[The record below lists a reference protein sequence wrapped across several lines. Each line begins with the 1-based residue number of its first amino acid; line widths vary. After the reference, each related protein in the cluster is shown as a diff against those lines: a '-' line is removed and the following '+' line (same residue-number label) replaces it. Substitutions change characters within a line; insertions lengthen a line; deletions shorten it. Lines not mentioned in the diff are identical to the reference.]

1 VLTEWDSV
9 LFGKIVGART
19 ICRDGWVCTAM
30 LPGTVHDGTEG
41 ELYDV
46 EADPHQWHNLWDD
59 PAHRALRDD
68 LVADLYDSLPAVFN
82 HRDVEAMA

>member
-1 VLTEWDSV
+1 
-9 LFGKIVGART
+9 
-19 ICRDGWVCTAM
+19 
-30 LPGTVHDGTEG
+30 
-41 ELYDV
+41 LYDV